1 MSDRFVAYS
10 ATADELVERI
20 RALIPEHPEIM
31 GMDDPWDLF
40 KVEGFDC
47 KDIGPSFFQAS
58 WALNRAK
65 ALGAP

>member
-1 MSDRFVAYS
+1 
-10 ATADELVERI
+10 
-20 RALIPEHPEIM
+20 M

-58 WALNRAK
+58 WALNRTK